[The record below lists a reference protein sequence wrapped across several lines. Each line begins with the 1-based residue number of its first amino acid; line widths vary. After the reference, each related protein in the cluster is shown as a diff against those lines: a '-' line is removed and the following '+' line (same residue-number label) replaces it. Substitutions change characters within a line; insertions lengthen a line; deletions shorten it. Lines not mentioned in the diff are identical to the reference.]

1 LVSVP
6 VWGTGGRGFESH
18 YPDGHLKGGG
28 MEGQIKILSVFAFIA
43 LDSDG
48 TEGVVSAQL
57 GGVHMPLM
65 GADLA
70 MVAKLRPI
78 ARQIART
85 TGAPI
90 TLAHFS
96 VRTDQ
101 ETIQP

>member
-1 LVSVP
+1 MK
-6 VWGTGGRGFESH
+6 GQ
-18 YPDGHLKGGG
+18 LKV
-28 MEGQIKILSVFAFIA
+28 LSVFAFIA

-48 TEGVVSAQL
+48 TEGVVSAQF
-57 GGVHMPLM
+57 GDVHMPLM

-70 MVAKLRPI
+70 MVAILRPTAERI
-78 ARQIART
+78 ARETGT
-85 TGAPI
+85 TI

>member
-1 LVSVP
+1 
-6 VWGTGGRGFESH
+6 
-18 YPDGHLKGGG
+18 